1 VCRARGGLNAG
12 IDRLR
17 QRLVD
22 LAVLAQLGLGLL
34 GRRDPFGV
42 GEETVEVVEAAVLAI
57 DDYEVL
63 DLVHSRGER
72 GDTGKGKQGEGEREE
87 TACRHGPNLDMKA
100 FGTRDRSAAI

>member
-1 VCRARGGLNAG
+1 MNEITGLLSDRHILGDVEGLVWQVGREACVGRGGLNAG

-57 DDYEVL
+57 DD
-63 DLVHSRGER
+63 
-72 GDTGKGKQGEGEREE
+72 
-87 TACRHGPNLDMKA
+87 
-100 FGTRDRSAAI
+100 